1 MSDSSTSTSTA
12 PNTKTKPY
20 NEPIPESI
28 WQQAQALKLAGMS
41 WPDIGKELGVNQ
53 STLKGRWHRAGMPR
67 VQEKLNEAKNTFS
80 PERKVQIA
88 SQTIDDISRK
98 VRDLLASDSL
108 ATAERLKN
116 YDPQDVREEQLREQV
131 AHSLVKR
138 SSIVLG
144 WESQQSNVQ
153 VSVIGLAVL
162 QDRDEQ
168 VEEKRAEAIDV

>member
-1 MSDSSTSTSTA
+1 MSNLEALKQAARKVERT
-12 PNTKTKPY
+12 
-20 NEPIPESI
+20 PIPHEL
-28 WQQAQALKLAGMS
+28 WERAKALKLAGMS
-41 WPDIGKELGVNQ
+41 WPDISRETGINL
-53 STLKGRWHRAGMPR
+53 STLR
-67 VQEKLNEAKNTFS
+67 VKSTREGIPALTKRIEEAKSLSS

-108 ATAERLKN
+108 ATAERLKS
-116 YDPQDVREEQLREQV
+116 YDPQDIREESLREQV
-131 AHSLVKR
+131 ASSLVKR
-138 SSIVLG
+138 SSVVLG

-168 VEEKRAEAIDV
+168 PEEKRADAIDV